1 MNTKNTIVTTITA
14 ATGLALAGCGGSP
27 SDSSS
32 SSAPAGPSAVKNSFA
47 EVSAKLDPNG
57 SLFLYY
63 STEQVLETV
72 EEYADALIGV
82 ANEAVGS
89 GAAGFRPGR
98 QERAMIDAGTKIS
111 KAIYDQLGVR
121 EISGIGLSSFEFEK
135 GLQRNKTV
143 IHHFPDKAD
152 GKLWSLFGSEPH
164 EIGMIKMLP
173 DNTALALSHEINA
186 KALME
191 WLPELVK
198 AAGDEAMQQQF
209 DMAMQMADASIQLRD
224 LVGSFGNEVG
234 LFVTLDES
242 QQLPLPPQV
251 GGTIPMPGF
260 GLVAKLNG
268 DTIANM
274 LFEALDSAGAPIE
287 VKTVSGIEMRVITEP
302 APLPIPLAPAIFR
315 LGDYLVVANTE
326 DLAKR
331 MVAAHNGDESGLT
344 GTDEFQ
350 RLAKGLDLKGNHFF
364 FASEQIG
371 KTVAPIVEAAMAA
384 QPLPPGFPEID
395 LKTAYNMQMLG
406 LVRVEPDGF
415 VIENHSTSGLFNSV
429 AMQAGVVPVAVGAG
443 MLLPA
448 LAKAKAKAQRISC
461 VNNLKQIGIA
471 TRIYA
476 TDNQDRFPWQ
486 VPQAE
491 GGSAEF
497 AKRSNTNAVLD
508 SNGQPIFDAN
518 AWRHFQALS
527 NELNNPKVVRC
538 PSDSRPTLVQA
549 NSFLSQKPR
558 GAAGRRIIPFSK
570 DAVSYWLRTDP
581 EVDEARPNQIVAV
594 CPHHDGQF
602 NVLLADSS
610 VQQSS
615 WYRLRQYFANISIQL
630 QRRPWQQ

>member
-251 GGTIPMPGF
+251 GGAIPMPGF

-274 LFEALDSAGAPIE
+274 LFEALDSAGAPLE
-287 VKTVSGIEMRVITEP
+287 TKTVSGIEMRVITEP

-415 VIENHSTSGLFNSV
+415 VVENHSTSGLFNSV

-508 SNGQPIFDAN
+508 SNDRPIFDAN
-518 AWRHFQALS
+518 AWLHFQALS
-527 NELNNPKVVRC
+527 NELWNPKVLRC

-549 NSFLSQKPR
+549 NSFLSKKPR
-558 GAAGRRIIPFSK
+558 GAAGNRVIPFSQN
-570 DAVSYWLRTDP
+570 AVSYWLRTDP
-581 EVDEARPNQIVAV
+581 EVDVTRPNQIVAV
-594 CPHHDGQF
+594 CPHHDEQF

-615 WYRLRQYFANISIQL
+615 WQRLRQYFVNISIQL